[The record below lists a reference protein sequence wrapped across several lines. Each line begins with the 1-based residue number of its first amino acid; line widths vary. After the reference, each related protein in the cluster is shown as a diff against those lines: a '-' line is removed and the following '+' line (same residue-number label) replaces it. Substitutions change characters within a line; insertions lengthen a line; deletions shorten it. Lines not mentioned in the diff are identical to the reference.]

1 MKSYRSRA
9 KKRAQMSRI
18 ILLVI
23 GLGLIFA
30 SLIIALRAY
39 TQYAAQPEIVP
50 YQTEI
55 EGIPLGGLLLDEAS
69 QRIQE
74 AFNLPVELQYKT
86 ARMQFPPAELG
97 FQLDLAAI
105 LEQIPRTTRPIS
117 FKAWFFGKNPG
128 QEAKKLELAYT
139 LDEAHLQ
146 NFLNETF
153 TQRYDQPAVAPAPI
167 LYSTNLTPGQPG
179 YQLSSISQTVEQVKR
194 ALTSP
199 TERIVNLTVN
209 ETPAPALSWQ
219 NLETMVRQLVKLE
232 RFNGLFEIYLRDMKT
247 DQLMHFAIKD
257 QQDVPVDVAY
267 SAASTIKIPI
277 MVSTMRRLEA
287 PIPNQALNWMAQMIG
302 ESLNPPADGL
312 MKAYMD
318 NQNGPLMVTADMR
331 ELGYQNTFLA
341 GYFEPGSPLLERID
355 TPANQ
360 RRDVYLDPDLY
371 NQTVPSETGDL
382 LTRLYRCASSPQTS
396 LFNGQVNQEEC
407 EIMLGYLKGNKI
419 LALLEAGLPPEAS
432 IAHKH
437 GWTNETDGLIHTIS
451 DASVIYTP
459 GGDYVLVVFAHTEN
473 QFLYDYANRIFAR
486 LAQSIYNA
494 YNLENQT
501 FWYEN

>member
-9 KKRAQMSRI
+9 KRKAQATRI
-18 ILLVI
+18 FLLVI

-30 SLIIALRAY
+30 SLIIALRSY

-50 YQTEI
+50 YLTEI
-55 EGIPLGGLLLDEAS
+55 EGIPLGGLSLEEAS
-69 QRIQE
+69 LRIQQ
-74 AFNLPVELQYKT
+74 AFNIPIELEYKN
-86 ARMQFPPAELG
+86 ARMQFSPAELG

-105 LEQIPRTTRPIS
+105 LEQIPRTSRPIS
-117 FKAWFFGKNPG
+117 FNTWFFGKNPIHD
-128 QEAKKLELAYT
+128 AHNLEIAYT
-139 LDEAHLQ
+139 LDEIHLQ
-146 NFLNETF
+146 NFLNEIF
-153 TQRYDQPAVAPAPI
+153 TQRYDQPAIAPAPI

-199 TERIVNLTVN
+199 TERIVSLAVK
-209 ETPAPALSWQ
+209 ETPAPDLSWQ
-219 NLETMVRQLVKLE
+219 NIETMVRQIVKLE
-232 RFNGLFEIYLRDMKT
+232 RFNGLFEIYLRDMNS
-247 DQLMHFAIKD
+247 DQVMHFAIKN
-257 QQDVPVDVAY
+257 QQDVPVDIAY

-277 MVSTMRRLEA
+277 MVSTMKRLDA
-287 PIPNQALNWMAQMIG
+287 PIPNQALNWMGQMIG

-312 MKAYMD
+312 MKAYLD
-318 NQNGPLMVTADMR
+318 NQRGPLMVTADMR

-341 GYFEPGSPLLERID
+341 GYFEPGSPLLERIE
-355 TPANQ
+355 TPANL
-360 RRDVYLDPDLY
+360 RWDVYLDPDFY

-382 LTRLYRCASSPQTS
+382 LTRLYHCANSPEAS

-407 EIMLGYLKGNKI
+407 SLMIGFLRENKI

-437 GWTNETDGLIHTIS
+437 GWTSEIDGLIHTIS
-451 DASVIYTP
+451 DASVIYTL
-459 GGDYVLVVFAHTEN
+459 GGDYVLVIFAHTEN

-486 LAQSIYNA
+486 LSQSIYNA

>member
-1 MKSYRSRA
+1 MKSFKSRA
-9 KKRAQMSRI
+9 KRKAQATRI
-18 ILLVI
+18 FLLVI

-30 SLIIALRAY
+30 SLIIALRSY
-39 TQYAAQPEIVP
+39 TQYAAQPEIIP

-55 EGIPLGGLLLDEAS
+55 EGIPLGGLSPEEAS
-69 QRIQE
+69 QRLQE
-74 AFNLPVELQYKT
+74 AFDIPIELQYKN
-86 ARMQFPPAELG
+86 ARMQFSPAELG
-97 FQLDLAAI
+97 FQLDTAAI
-105 LEQIPRTTRPIS
+105 LRQIPHTTRPIP
-117 FKAWFFGKNPG
+117 FKTWFFGTNQA
-128 QEAKKLELAYT
+128 QEAHDLELAYT

-146 NFLNETF
+146 NFLNEVF

-179 YQLSSISQTVEQVKR
+179 YQLSSISQTVEQVKQ
-194 ALTSP
+194 ALSSP
-199 TERIVNLTVN
+199 TERIVSLAVN

-232 RFNGLFEIYLRDMKT
+232 KFTGLFELYLRDMNS
-247 DQLMHFAIKD
+247 DQMMHFAIKN

-277 MVSTMRRLEA
+277 MVSTMRRLDD
-287 PIPNQALNWMAQMIG
+287 PLPNTALNWMGQMIG

-318 NQNGPLMVTADMR
+318 NQRGPLMVTADMR

-341 GYFEPGSPLLERID
+341 GYFEPGSPLLERIE

-360 RRDVYLDPDLY
+360 RRDVYLDPDFY

-382 LTRLYRCASSPQTS
+382 LTRLYHCASSPQAS
-396 LFNGQVNQEEC
+396 LFNGQVTQEEC
-407 EIMLGYLKGNKI
+407 TLMIGYLKENKI
-419 LALLEAGLPPEAS
+419 LALLEAGLPPDAS

-437 GWTNETDGLIHTIS
+437 GWTSEIDGLIHTIS

-486 LAQSIYNA
+486 LSQSIYNA